1 MFKLG
6 SPPGYFLDVLQTKG
20 DNGVKKFLEILEW
33 EYPHVYKDVTN
44 KEARDPPTGKSW
56 GGMAISLVN
65 QIYQLFSQTSIW
77 REKFT

>member
-1 MFKLG
+1 MFILG

-44 KEARDPPTGKSW
+44 KEARDPPTGKSL
-56 GGMAISLVN
+56 GGGAIS
-65 QIYQLFSQTSIW
+65 
-77 REKFT
+77 